1 MGLDSVEMVLEL
13 EEAFEI
19 RVPDEEAEHVRTI
32 NDLVEMVIRNLDPE
46 EFPSRTG
53 DEHLR
58 LIVFEK
64 TQRIVAGVLS
74 IDPCRVTTTAHLIE
88 DLGVD

>member
-19 RVPDEEAEHVRTI
+19 RVPDEEAEHVRTV

-46 EFPSRTG
+46 EYPQPHR
-53 DEHLR
+53 
-58 LIVFEK
+58 
-64 TQRIVAGVLS
+64 Q
-74 IDPCRVTTTAHLIE
+74 
-88 DLGVD
+88 